1 MSKCGLNLVPRLASA
16 MSDSDE
22 DFVAHSASQRS
33 SSNGGRADS
42 PVVGDEGAGSG
53 HGDDGG
59 DESAARTHGG
69 RTRISISLKRSSQ
82 APVLPGSAGAASAV
96 CHVCGKRGH
105 NAGFVGAVYAD
116 CPNRPC
122 YLCKQEGHT
131 TQTCPYRIMPG
142 QTGVSKKR
150 SSLVTALAKRQ
161 VVGMPN
167 RAKKLAPSSTIVKKW
182 AVSAARL
189 QLHSRRVSD
198 ALFHPIFPL
207 VVTAD
212 KVSSEQVSLRQGC
225 G

>member
-1 MSKCGLNLVPRLASA
+1 MNTKHGKTDNMPLPLF
-16 MSDSDE
+16 DSDRC
-22 DFVAHSASQRS
+22 SQGDEHLRP
-33 SSNGGRADS
+33 DTY
-42 PVVGDEGAGSG
+42 VVGRRPAAAERRQC
-53 HGDDGG
+53 G

-212 KVSSEQVSLRQGC
+212 KVSSEHVSLRQGC